1 MGAPLVT
8 LTEIKQYLGKT
19 GTDDDVLIAS
29 IASNAS
35 IMAEQDT
42 GRLFAVQS
50 NVTTRYSTDGQTS
63 LNIHDRP
70 YDDATRVVQLLGVT
84 LVEGTNVWF
93 LPDRA
98 DPAATHT
105 IQLRYYW
112 KGNWYVRDFNWFDGN
127 HDNPRWA
134 AMQGSPNDLVITGTV
149 VHLNIP
155 PDVKMAVLELAA
167 FLYWRAKGG
176 ASSYSQTLTGTD
188 VDLALLPMAYQV
200 MVKNWTVRTFVAA
213 V

>member
-1 MGAPLVT
+1 MSTPIVT
-8 LTEIKQYLGKT
+8 LTEIKNYLGKT

-35 IMAEQDT
+35 AMAESDT
-42 GRLFAVQS
+42 GRYFAVSS
-50 NVTTRYSTDGQTS
+50 NVTTRYSTDGQTA
-63 LNIHDRP
+63 LTIHDRP
-70 YDDATRVVQLLGVT
+70 YNDSTRVVQLLGVT

-98 DPAATHT
+98 DPDATHT
-105 IQLRYYW
+105 IQLRYFW
-112 KGNWYVRDFNWFDGN
+112 KNNWYVRDFYWFDGN

-134 AMQGSPNDLVITGTV
+134 AAVGSPNDLVITGTV
-149 VHLNIP
+149 GHPVTP

-176 ASSYSQTLTGTD
+176 ASSYSQTLTGTE
-188 VDLALLPMAYQV
+188 VDLTLLPMAYQE